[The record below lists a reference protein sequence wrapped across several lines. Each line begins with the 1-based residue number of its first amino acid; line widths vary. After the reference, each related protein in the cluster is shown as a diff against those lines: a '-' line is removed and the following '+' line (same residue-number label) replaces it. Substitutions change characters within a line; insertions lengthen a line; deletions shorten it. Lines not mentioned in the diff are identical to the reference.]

1 MSQDPEEPSIVVR
14 HVTPEEFCAASNRA
28 VTEGAEPGTT
38 TLRMFYR
45 PDGLKND
52 LAGVD
57 DDLAA
62 RALDARQKPPLV
74 IELDRPVSRGCVQCR
89 FEQGESYVVNVQ
101 KPTRLCDAHKRPR
114 SAASD
119 GAPAEARVS
128 VMNEATNHETACKSF
143 RDVRSAIEE
152 DRP

>member
-45 PDGLKND
+45 PDGMKND

-57 DDLAA
+57 DDRAEQALAA
-62 RALDARQKPPLV
+62 RHDPPLM
-74 IELDRPVSRGCVQCR
+74 IELDRPGEPHWLSGGCVRCR

-119 GAPAEARVS
+119 GAPAEANGVR
-128 VMNEATNHETACKSF
+128 HERGDQP
-143 RDVRSAIEE
+143 RDGLRIV
-152 DRP
+152 P